1 MWLMDEVARLRLQIR
16 AVLVVY
22 RAEMARLSRWN
33 LSPAS
38 REAFATSLKARSF
51 QVLESARAA
60 LDGDAP
66 EHADLVREIEDARA
80 EISGRS

>member
-1 MWLMDEVARLRLQIR
+1 MDEVARLRLQIR

-33 LSPAS
+33 LSSAS
-38 REAFATSLKARSF
+38 REAFATSLRTRSF
-51 QVLESARAA
+51 QVLEDTRVA

-66 EHADLVREIEDARA
+66 EHADLVREIEEARA
-80 EISGRS
+80 EISGSS

>member
-1 MWLMDEVARLRLQIR
+1 MDEVARLRMQIR

-33 LSPAS
+33 LSQAS

-80 EISGRS
+80 EISGGS